1 MTWYLYLSL
10 IKLKIRISPCQVK
23 LLEWLAKKSVRL
35 HHGHRLSLRHMLLK
49 IIFKWLS
56 GRKNKIWSSPS
67 TLSHPV
73 SNNIR
78 FWLLWLQIRGRASAT
93 VICQRPWRVI
103 HSWCTTYKRSLDNP
117 SLGMRFPK
125 LLFSS
130 HESNFFTIFTLV
142 CLSHVDRNV

>member
-35 HHGHRLSLRHMLLK
+35 YHGHRLNLRHMLLK
-49 IIFKWLS
+49 INDYLDVKKKSEVHLAPSLIQYRTTFGFGFS
-56 GRKNKIWSSPS
+56 GSRYEAELAPLLYARDPDESFTVDALLNK
-67 TLSHPV
+67 
-73 SNNIR
+73 
-78 FWLLWLQIRGRASAT
+78 
-93 VICQRPWRVI
+93 RP
-103 HSWCTTYKRSLDNP
+103 LDNP

-142 CLSHVDRNV
+142 CLSLVDRNV